1 MKDLLKNLL
10 NNFFSRYQ
18 ISLEV
23 SSRSN
28 DFRWIPLIWLK
39 TSKSTINPKD
49 NDIKRFQYTATV
61 ALNPDK
67 IGKKSEINLKIKIEK
82 RRNNSKKR
90 IYKLFLMFSLKK
102 KLYTAYVSKH
112 NSKYGKKIVPLMFDK
127 EVWYYL

>member
-49 NDIKRFQYTATV
+49 IDIKCFQYTATV

-90 IYKLFLMFSLKK
+90 I
-102 KLYTAYVSKH
+102 
-112 NSKYGKKIVPLMFDK
+112 
-127 EVWYYL
+127 

>member
-90 IYKLFLMFSLKK
+90 I
-102 KLYTAYVSKH
+102 
-112 NSKYGKKIVPLMFDK
+112 
-127 EVWYYL
+127 